1 MGKFKKF
8 KQRGKK
14 LKPNINL
21 TTAMNELKNSFL
33 ELEQSFINRTDY
45 LLKLGTYTNKEI
57 ADILKKEVEP
67 LLTLYSETILD
78 LRQPQSN
85 DDRNIEQIVEPKKV
99 NQIHKIN

>member
-21 TTAMNELKNSFL
+21 TTAMDELKNSLL
-33 ELEQSFINRTDY
+33 ELEQSFIDHKDY
-45 LLKLGTYTNKEI
+45 LLKSGKYTNKQI

-78 LRQPQSN
+78 LRQPQPNN
-85 DDRNIEQIVEPKKV
+85 DENIEQIAEPKKV
-99 NQIHKIN
+99 N